1 MRPVERANLNSLIV
15 TSREAVDRGVEL
27 AERLESV
34 DREIGPFLVAAARTL
49 EELDLDPE
57 GVAAAL
63 TLVA

>member
-1 MRPVERANLNSLIV
+1 
-15 TSREAVDRGVEL
+15 VEL

-49 EELDLDPE
+49 EELDLDPK